1 MIPRALAHALLERV
15 AMYPVV
21 TLTGPRQSGKTTL
34 CRMLFPDKPYLNLE
48 ALDVRE
54 FALSDP
60 RGFLA
65 EIPEGAVLDEV
76 QQAPALFSYLQ
87 VEVDRD
93 ARPGRFI
100 LTGSENFTFSQAISQ
115 SLAGRTG
122 ILHLLPC
129 TVEELTAFP
138 APSADLWTSL
148 WRGSYPRIFDSS
160 ATPEVWY
167 ADYLATYVER
177 DVRRLLNV
185 KDLRSF
191 AQFLRLAAGRTAQE
205 LNLSTLAGDVGVAVN
220 TIKAWV
226 SVLEASYLVALVPGW
241 HPTIRKQ
248 VARTPKMHFLDSGL
262 ACHLLG
268 IRNPGQLAPH
278 PLRGAIF
285 ESWVVSEVYKARLNH
300 GLAPDCFHY
309 REAQG
314 PEVDLMVRAGEDWRL
329 VEARSAR
336 TVDTTFFQH
345 LHGLAQRF
353 WGKAPAELRLVYGGD
368 AASKRSGVAVI
379 PWRSIQGVEWG

>member
-1 MIPRALAHALLERV
+1 
-15 AMYPVV
+15 MYPVA

-65 EIPEGAVLDEV
+65 EIPDGAILDEV
-76 QQAPALFSYLQ
+76 QRVPDLFSYLQ

-100 LTGSENFTFSQAISQ
+100 LTGSENFALSQAISQ

-129 TVEELTAFP
+129 TVAELALFP
-138 APSADLWTSL
+138 APSGELWTTL
-148 WRGSYPRIFDSS
+148 WKGGYPRVFETS
-160 ATPEVWY
+160 ATPDVWF
-167 ADYLATYVER
+167 ADYLSSYVER
-177 DVRRLLNV
+177 DVRRLLKV
-185 KDLRSF
+185 VDLRSF
-191 AQFLRLAAGRTAQE
+191 ALFLRLAAGRTAQE
-205 LNLSTLAGDVGVAVN
+205 LNLSSMAGDVGVAVN

-226 SVLEASYLVALVPGW
+226 SVLEASYLVALLPGW
-241 HPTIRKQ
+241 HTSIRKQ
-248 VARTPKMHFLDSGL
+248 VARAPKLHFLDSGL

-268 IRNPGQLAPH
+268 IRSPAQLATH
-278 PLRGAIF
+278 PLRGALF
-285 ESWVVSEVYKARLNH
+285 ESWVVSEVIKARLNQ
-300 GLAPDCFHY
+300 GLSPDCFHY

-314 PEVDLMVRAGEDWRL
+314 PELDLMVRAGAGWHL
-329 VEARSAR
+329 VEAKSAR
-336 TVDTTFFQH
+336 TVDPSFFKH
-345 LHGLAQRF
+345 LLGLSDPLGGGF
-353 WGKAPAELRLVYGGD
+353 PAELRLVYGGET
-368 AASKRSGVAVI
+368 ASKRSGVAVI
-379 PWRSIQGVEWG
+379 PWRAIQETGWA